1 VRTGYVA
8 LAVGMT
14 PESRNKAR
22 NSVAMYIQKNVTIS
36 FLPTAVYLLRMCRI
50 MIAVMM
56 IATICTKHVAV
67 KSIGKFSFVTIE
79 GRDENSMESKGGG
92 R

>member
-1 VRTGYVA
+1 MRTGYVT

-14 PESRNKAR
+14 PESRNIAR
-22 NSVAMYIQKNVTIS
+22 NSITMYIQKNMTIS

-50 MIAVMM
+50 IIAVMM

-67 KSIGKFSFVTIE
+67 E
-79 GRDENSMESKGGG
+79 SMD
-92 R
+92 

>member
-1 VRTGYVA
+1 MQLETRTIVRTGYVT

-14 PESRNKAR
+14 PESRNIAR
-22 NSVAMYIQKNVTIS
+22 NSITMYIQKNMTIS

-50 MIAVMM
+50 IIAVMM

-67 KSIGKFSFVTIE
+67 E
-79 GRDENSMESKGGG
+79 SMD
-92 R
+92 